1 MHAHTYTHSMR
12 RHKEQYTDMTALH
25 VCTEN
30 LVFLAVSPS
39 VTNRQACLAI
49 YIVLI
54 RLCWIESIVDLGQAS
69 LIYLEA
75 PRVRESY
82 GETREEVIM
91 VK

>member
-1 MHAHTYTHSMR
+1 MR
-12 RHKEQYTDMTALH
+12 RHKEQYTDMTTLH

-49 YIVLI
+49 YLVLI

-69 LIYLEA
+69 LVLLEA
-75 PRVRESY
+75 PRIREGF
-82 GETREEVIM
+82 GESREEIM
-91 VK
+91 MVR